1 MEYLS
6 MKQNQLIHRKKQ
18 HSKQKNI
25 TYIALLHFK
34 VPIRPAT
41 QNEKTPNLTAS
52 FRRSITPDEPN
63 SFQTEH
69 TTT

>member
-1 MEYLS
+1 

-18 HSKQKNI
+18 HRKQKNI